1 MEGLADKLK
10 FIIIMNYSLG
20 DTKLIDD
27 MIFDGFDSSGYLI
40 NLIMSVGSF
49 NLRMASARIEK

>member
-49 NLRMASARIEK
+49 NLRMASAV